1 MNTNGR
7 AEAFVLSVETCFFY
21 AFLWLLPPCLR
32 PPEHLQELLAAH
44 DFLALKRLLPTV
56 PAPELA
62 HFIAHESD
70 DKLLILFRLL
80 LLPQAARVFEY
91 LPPPAQNRL
100 LGHLEPEQ
108 LTAVL
113 NHMAPDDRTG
123 LFQRLPPAFVKTQ
136 VERLNPEQ
144 RRVTLEL
151 LGFPHD
157 SVGRLMTPD
166 YIALHEDWS
175 MDQVFDY
182 IRQHGAS
189 AETVTMLYVVDEQGI
204 LLDDIHIREFL
215 MLPRTAHVRDIM
227 DRRFVCL
234 SALQNQDAALAD
246 FRRHQRIALPVTDA
260 QGVLLGIVTLDDIV
274 SLREREDT
282 KDMQKLG
289 GSEALDEPYLQ
300 IPLFKMVKKRAGW
313 LVVLFLG
320 EMFTATAM
328 GFFEGEIE
336 KAVVLALFVPLVIS
350 SGGNAGSQAT
360 SLIIRAMSLGEV
372 TIGRWWQVMRR
383 ELLTGFALGAV
394 LGAVGVLRIA
404 FWQVLHL
411 KDYGPH
417 WVPLAFA
424 VGFALVGIVLWGSL
438 AGSMLPLLLK
448 KVGFDPAT
456 SSAPFVATLV
466 DVTGLVI
473 YFTVAYL
480 FLHGT
485 LL

>member
-1 MNTNGR
+1 MAPSTFTTPADQVR
-7 AEAFVLSVETCFFY
+7 
-21 AFLWLLPPCLR
+21 
-32 PPEHLQELLAAH
+32 ELLAQH
-44 DFLALKRLLPTV
+44 DFRGLKSLLRSW
-56 PAPELA
+56 PAPDLA
-62 HFIAHESD
+62 HLVAQQPEEQF
-70 DKLLILFRLL
+70 LVLFRLL
-80 LLPQAARVFEY
+80 PLTQAAAVFGY
-91 LPPPAQNRL
+91 LAPAAQNQL
-100 LGHLEPEQ
+100 LGHLTPEQ
-108 LTAVL
+108 VTDVL
-113 NHMAPDDRTG
+113 NDMAPDDRTG
-123 LFQRLPPAFVKTQ
+123 LLQRLPVAFVKSQ
-136 VERLNPEQ
+136 VERLAPET

-151 LGFPHD
+151 LGFPRD

-166 YIALHEDWS
+166 YIAVHEDWT
-175 MDQVFDY
+175 MTQVFDY

-189 AETVTMLYVVDEQGI
+189 AETVTMLYVIDEQGV
-204 LLDDIHIREFL
+204 LLDDVHIREFL
-215 MLPRTAHVRDIM
+215 MAEPTVRVGEVRNNI
-227 DRRFVCL
+227 FVCL
-234 SALQNQDAALAD
+234 DAMQNQDAALAD
-246 FRRHQRIALPVTDA
+246 FRRYQRVALPVTNSA
-260 QGVLLGIVTLDDIV
+260 GVLLGIVTLDDILA
-274 SLREREDT
+274 LRERENT
-282 KDMQKLG
+282 RDMQKLG
-289 GSEALDEPYLQ
+289 GSEALNEPYLE

-372 TIGRWWQVMRR
+372 TVARWWEVMRR
-383 ELLTGFALGAV
+383 ELLAGLALGAI
-394 LGAVGVLRIA
+394 LGFVGTIRIA
-404 FWQVLHL
+404 MWQGLHL
-411 KDYGPH
+411 RDYGPH
-417 WVPLAFA
+417 WVPLALA

-473 YFTVAYL
+473 YFSVAYL

-485 LL
+485 ML

>member
-1 MNTNGR
+1 MSP
-7 AEAFVLSVETCFFY
+7 AV
-21 AFLWLLPPCLR
+21 PPTTADK
-32 PPEHLQELLAAH
+32 LQVLLAQR
-44 DFLALKRLLPTV
+44 DFLGLKSLLHTIA
-56 PAPELA
+56 APDLA
-62 HFIAHESD
+62 HLIGGRPEQE
-70 DKLLILFRLL
+70 LLILFRLL
-80 LLPQAARVFEY
+80 PQPQATRVFEY
-91 LPPPAQNRL
+91 LAPPAQNQL
-100 LGHLEPEQ
+100 LSHLVPEQ
-108 LTAVL
+108 LTTIL

-123 LFQRLPPAFVKTQ
+123 LFERLPAEFVRAQ
-136 VERLNPEQ
+136 VERLAPAQ
-144 RRVTLEL
+144 RRITLEL

-166 YIALHEDWS
+166 YIALHEDWT

-189 AETVTMLYVVDEQGI
+189 AETVTTLYVVDEQGKLI
-204 LLDDIHIREFL
+204 DDLHIREFL
-215 MLPRTAHVRDIM
+215 VAPRTAHVRDIM

-234 SALQNQDAALAD
+234 SALQSQDKALAD
-246 FRRHQRIALPVTDA
+246 FRRHQRQALPVTDA
-260 QGVLLGIVTLDDIV
+260 HGGLLGIVTLDDIV
-274 SLREREDT
+274 ALRETEDT

-300 IPLFKMVKKRAGW
+300 IPLLKMVKKRAGW

-383 ELLTGFALGAV
+383 ELLAGLALGV
-394 LGAVGVLRIA
+394 ILGIVGSIRIA
-404 FWQVLHL
+404 LWQGLHL
-411 KDYGPH
+411 RDYGPH
-417 WVPLAFA
+417 WVPLALA

-448 KVGFDPAT
+448 KIGFDPAT

-473 YFTVAYL
+473 YFTVAYA

>member
-1 MNTNGR
+1 MAPAVTTLTPAENVR
-7 AEAFVLSVETCFFY
+7 A
-21 AFLWLLPPCLR
+21 
-32 PPEHLQELLAAH
+32 LLAQH
-44 DFLALKRLLPTV
+44 DFRALKAALADW
-56 PAPELA
+56 PAPDLA
-62 HFIAHESD
+62 RFVAQQPEAQ
-70 DKLLILFRLL
+70 LLILFRLL
-80 LLPQAARVFEY
+80 PLPQAAAVFGY
-91 LPPPAQNRL
+91 LAPSVQNRL
-100 LGHLEPEQ
+100 LSHLAPEQ
-108 LTAVL
+108 VTAIL
-113 NHMAPDDRTG
+113 NDMAPDDRTG
-123 LFQRLPPAFVKTQ
+123 LFQRLPVAFVKTQ
-136 VERLNPEQ
+136 VERLSPEE

-166 YIALHEDWS
+166 YIAVRDDWT
-175 MDQVFDY
+175 MTQVFDY
-182 IRQHGAS
+182 IRRHGAS
-189 AETVTMLYVVDEQGI
+189 AETVTMLYVVDEQGK
-204 LLDDIHIREFL
+204 LLDDVHIREFL
-215 MLPRTAHVRDIM
+215 VAEPTARVRQVRNNI
-227 DRRFVCL
+227 FVCL
-234 SALQNQDAALAD
+234 DALQSQDAALAD
-246 FRRHQRIALPVTDA
+246 FRRYQRVALPVTNA
-260 QGVLLGIVTLDDIV
+260 AGVLLGIVTLDDILA
-274 SLREREDT
+274 LREREDT
-282 KDMQKLG
+282 REIQKLG

-300 IPLFKMVKKRAGW
+300 IPLLKMVKKRAGW

-372 TIGRWWQVMRR
+372 TVGSWWQVMRR
-383 ELLTGFALGAV
+383 ELLAGLSLGV
-394 LGAVGVLRIA
+394 ILGIVGTIRIA
-404 FWQVLHL
+404 LWQGLHL
-411 KDYGPH
+411 RDYGPH
-417 WVPLAFA
+417 WVPLALA

-438 AGSMLPLLLK
+438 AGSILPLLLK

-473 YFTVAYL
+473 YFSVAYL

>member
-1 MNTNGR
+1 MAPAHTLTS
-7 AEAFVLSVETCFFY
+7 AEKIHDLLAHRDFRGLKT
-21 AFLWLLPPCLR
+21 LLPSLAAPDLA
-32 PPEHLQELLAAH
+32 HLIDHQPVAELLIV
-44 DFLALKRLLPTV
+44 FRLLP
-56 PAPELA
+56 LA
-62 HFIAHESD
+62 
-70 DKLLILFRLL
+70 
-80 LLPQAARVFEY
+80 QATRVFEY
-91 LPPPAQNRL
+91 LTPSAQNQL
-100 LGHLEPEQ
+100 LGQLAPEQ
-108 LTAVL
+108 LTAML
-113 NHMAPDDRTG
+113 NHMAPDDRTN
-123 LFQRLPPAFVKTQ
+123 LFERLPPEFVRTQ
-136 VERLNPEQ
+136 VERLAPEQ

-166 YIALHEDWS
+166 YIALHEAWS
-175 MDQVFDY
+175 MAEVFDF
-182 IRQHGAS
+182 IRRHGAS
-189 AETVTMLYVVDEQGI
+189 AETVTMLYVIDEQGV

-215 MLPRTAHVRDIM
+215 MAPPTFHVRDIM

-234 SALQNQDAALAD
+234 SAQQSQEKALAD
-246 FRRHQRIALPVTDA
+246 FRRHQRVALPVTDA
-260 QGVLLGIVTLDDIV
+260 HGVLLGIVTLDDILA
-274 SLREREDT
+274 LREREDT
-282 KDMQKLG
+282 EDMQKLG

-300 IPLFKMVKKRAGW
+300 IPLRKMVQKRAGW

-372 TIGRWWQVMRR
+372 TVGRWWQVMRR
-383 ELLTGFALGAV
+383 ELLAGLALGV
-394 LGAVGVLRIA
+394 ILGIVGTVRIA
-404 FWQVLHL
+404 LWQGLHL
-411 KDYGPH
+411 RDYGPH
-417 WVPLAFA
+417 WVPLALA

-473 YFTVAYL
+473 YFTVAYA

>member
-1 MNTNGR
+1 MAPAASLTP
-7 AEAFVLSVETCFFY
+7 AAQ
-21 AFLWLLPPCLR
+21 
-32 PPEHLQELLAAH
+32 LQHLLAEH
-44 DFLALKRLLPTV
+44 DFLTLRSLLPTLA
-56 PAPELA
+56 APDLA
-62 HFIAHESD
+62 RLIESRPETER
-70 DKLLILFRLL
+70 LVLFRLL
-80 LLPQAARVFEY
+80 PLTQATRVFEY
-91 LPPPAQNRL
+91 LAPAAQSRL
-100 LGHLEPEQ
+100 LARLDPEQ
-108 LTAVL
+108 LTDIL
-113 NHMAPDDRTG
+113 NDMAPDDRTG
-123 LFQRLPPAFVKTQ
+123 LFERLPADFVRAQ
-136 VERLNPEQ
+136 VERLSPEE

-166 YIALHEDWS
+166 YIALREDWP
-175 MDQVFDY
+175 MTQVFDY

-189 AETVTMLYVVDEQGI
+189 AETVTMLYVVDEAGV
-204 LLDDIHIREFL
+204 LLDDVHIREFL
-215 MLPRTAHVRDIM
+215 VAEPTARVRDVRNNI
-227 DRRFVCL
+227 FVCL
-234 SALQNQDAALAD
+234 NVLQSQESALAD
-246 FRRHQRIALPVTDA
+246 FSRHQRVALPVTDA
-260 QGVLLGIVTLDDIV
+260 HGVLLGIVTLDDV
-274 SLREREDT
+274 LALREREDT
-282 KDMQKLG
+282 REIQKFG
-289 GSEALDEPYLQ
+289 GSEALDEPYLE
-300 IPLFKMVKKRAGW
+300 IPLAKMVRKRAGW

-372 TIGRWWQVMRR
+372 SVGRWWAVMRR
-383 ELLTGFALGAV
+383 ELLAGLALGLI
-394 LGAVGVLRIA
+394 LGAVGAIRIGL
-404 FWQVLHL
+404 WQGLHL
-411 KDYGPH
+411 RDYGPH
-417 WVPLAFA
+417 WLPLALA

-473 YFTVAYL
+473 YFSVAYL

>member
-1 MNTNGR
+1 MAISTTATPADQVR
-7 AEAFVLSVETCFFY
+7 
-21 AFLWLLPPCLR
+21 
-32 PPEHLQELLAAH
+32 ELLVLH
-44 DFLALKRLLPTV
+44 DFRGLKAALANW

-62 HFIAHESD
+62 RFIAQQPEEQF
-70 DKLLILFRLL
+70 LVLFRLL
-80 LLPQAARVFEY
+80 PLAQAAAVFGY
-91 LPPPAQNRL
+91 LAPAAQNRL
-100 LGHLEPEQ
+100 LGHLTPEQ
-108 LTAVL
+108 VTDVL
-113 NHMAPDDRTG
+113 NDMAPDDRTG
-123 LFQRLPPAFVKTQ
+123 LFQRLPAAFVKTQ
-136 VERLNPEQ
+136 VERLAPDE

-166 YIALHEDWS
+166 YIAIREDWT
-175 MDQVFDY
+175 MTQVFDY

-189 AETVTMLYVVDEQGI
+189 AETVTMLYVVDEHEV
-204 LLDDIHIREFL
+204 LLDDVHIREFL
-215 MLPRTAHVRDIM
+215 IAPLTARVDAVRNNI
-227 DRRFVCL
+227 FVCL
-234 SALQNQDAALAD
+234 DALQSQELALAD
-246 FRRHQRIALPVTDA
+246 FRRHQRVALPVTNSE
-260 QGVLLGIVTLDDIV
+260 GVLLGIVTLDDI
-274 SLREREDT
+274 LALGERENT
-282 KDMQKLG
+282 REIQKLG
-289 GSEALDEPYLQ
+289 GSEALEEPYLE
-300 IPLFKMVKKRAGW
+300 IPLLKMVKKRAGW

-372 TIGRWWQVMRR
+372 TVGRWWQVMRR
-383 ELLTGFALGAV
+383 ELLAGLALGV
-394 LGAVGVLRIA
+394 ILGVVGTIRIA
-404 FWQVLHL
+404 LWQSLHL
-411 KDYGPH
+411 RDYGPH
-417 WVPLAFA
+417 WVPLALA

-473 YFTVAYL
+473 YFSVAYL

-485 LL
+485 ML

>member
-1 MNTNGR
+1 MAPASTLTTADKLR
-7 AEAFVLSVETCFFY
+7 EMLAARD
-21 AFLWLLPPCLR
+21 FLGLKTLLPS
-32 PPEHLQELLAAH
+32 LAAP
-44 DFLALKRLLPTV
+44 D
-56 PAPELA
+56 LA
-62 HFIAHESD
+62 HLITNRPEAE
-70 DKLLILFRLL
+70 LLILFRLL
-80 LLPQAARVFEY
+80 PLPQATRVFEY
-91 LPPPAQNRL
+91 LTPSAQNRL
-100 LGHLEPEQ
+100 LSHLAPEQ
-108 LTAVL
+108 LTDIL

-123 LFQRLPPAFVKTQ
+123 LFERLPPEFVRTQ
-136 VERLNPEQ
+136 VERLGPEQ
-144 RRVTLEL
+144 RRVALEL
-151 LGFPHD
+151 MGFPHD

-166 YIALHEDWS
+166 YIALREDWS
-175 MDQVFDY
+175 TEQVFDY

-189 AETVTMLYVVDEQGI
+189 AETVTMLYVIDDKGV

-215 MLPRTAHVRDIM
+215 VAPRTGHVRDFM

-234 SALQNQDAALAD
+234 RAQQNQDDALAD
-246 FRRHQRIALPVTDA
+246 FRRHQRVALPVTDA
-260 QGVLLGIVTLDDIV
+260 HGVLLGIVTLDDIV
-274 SLREREDT
+274 ALREREDT
-282 KDMQKLG
+282 KEIQKLG

-300 IPLFKMVKKRAGW
+300 IPLLKMVQKRAGW

-372 TIGRWWQVMRR
+372 SVSRWWQVMRR
-383 ELLTGFALGAV
+383 ELLAGLALGV
-394 LGAVGVLRIA
+394 ILGIVGTIRIA
-404 FWQVLHL
+404 VWQGLHL
-411 KDYGPH
+411 RDYGPH
-417 WVPLAFA
+417 WVPLALA

-438 AGSMLPLLLK
+438 AGSMLPLILK

-473 YFTVAYL
+473 YFTVAYA

>member
-1 MNTNGR
+1 MVSAAST
-7 AEAFVLSVETCFFY
+7 
-21 AFLWLLPPCLR
+21 LPTADQ
-32 PPEHLQELLAAH
+32 LQELLARH
-44 DFLALKRLLPTV
+44 DFRGLKHLLPTLA
-56 PAPELA
+56 APDLA
-62 HFIAHESD
+62 HLIDHQSAAE
-70 DKLLILFRLL
+70 LLILFRLL
-80 LLPQAARVFEY
+80 PLVQATRVFEY
-91 LPPPAQNRL
+91 LTPSAQNQL
-100 LGHLEPEQ
+100 LSQLAPEQ
-108 LTAVL
+108 LTAML

-123 LFQRLPPAFVKTQ
+123 LFERLPPEFVRAQ
-136 VERLNPEQ
+136 VERLAPAQ

-166 YIALHEDWS
+166 YIALREDWS
-175 MDQVFDY
+175 MAEVLDF
-182 IRQHGAS
+182 IRRHGAS
-189 AETVTMLYVVDEQGI
+189 AETVTMLYVINKQGI
-204 LLDDIHIREFL
+204 LLDDIHIRDFL
-215 MLPRTAHVRDIM
+215 MAPATAYVRDIM
-227 DRRFVCL
+227 DRRFIFL
-234 SALQNQDAALAD
+234 NSQQSEEQALAD
-246 FRRHQRIALPVTDA
+246 FRRHQRVALPVTDA
-260 QGVLLGIVTLDDIV
+260 HGVLLGIVTLDDILA
-274 SLREREDT
+274 LREREDT
-282 KDMQKLG
+282 EDMQKLG

-300 IPLFKMVKKRAGW
+300 IPLRKMVQKRAGW

-372 TIGRWWQVMRR
+372 TVGRWWQVMRR
-383 ELLTGFALGAV
+383 ELLAGLALGV
-394 LGAVGVLRIA
+394 ILGVVGTIRIA
-404 FWQVLHL
+404 LWQGLHL
-411 KDYGPH
+411 RDYGPH
-417 WVPLAFA
+417 WVPLALA

-473 YFTVAYL
+473 YFTVAYA